1 MVAATLTID
10 IGTIAA
16 NARRIAAMAAARG
29 VRLFGVTKAVA
40 GMPQIARAM
49 LEGGFAGLGESRLEN
64 ARRLRRAGIAEPI
77 MMLRIPPVSDADA
90 VVQLTDISLNSELGT
105 LRALSAAALRAGRV
119 HDVILMVELG
129 DLREGMSPT
138 ELLEASDRAM
148 DLSGLRL
155 VGLGANLLCASG
167 VVPTADKMRELCDLA
182 QAVEARHGIRLS
194 HISGGN
200 SSCLSLLAEGVLPE
214 RINALRVGYSVLLGR
229 NGADGSPLPDLRQD
243 AFTIEGELIE
253 RKRKPSLPSGT
264 LGLDAFGNKPV
275 FVDRGER
282 LRGIVSLGRLDL
294 DPRSLIP
301 KQGGIEIV
309 TASSDHLILDV
320 TDAGPVEVGDK
331 IEFLLDYASLVQAI
345 MSPYVVKRLA
355 GQLTP
360 SRPKAVDLIG
370 PVPLL
375 EAMRAAG
382 LLEELRDL
390 GLDASRAEL
399 GTEDVAQAVRAGCS
413 AALAR
418 GAIPVLVDTDRAE
431 VMPALEQLA
440 ATGGPLGLI
449 WLDSR
454 PCCEPPGSDPENDA
468 LRQALTGQGEGQA
481 PPANAET
488 TALVGLR
495 RASAEAIRFLR
506 RQEVRAFTMED
517 VDEIGIREV
526 MRRSLVAASDGTQG
540 CVLVMHASVADNG
553 FAQGMRHAGLSYREC
568 SQAMEMVAAS
578 GALRAVLLTGV
589 PADATPEALEVSLD
603 YLLSTL
609 GRRILGGFAAESD
622 ALLR

>member
-10 IGTIAA
+10 IEAIAA
-16 NARRIAAMAAARG
+16 NARRIAALAAARG

-40 GMPQIARAM
+40 GMPQVARAM
-49 LEGGFAGLGESRLEN
+49 LAGGFAGLGESRLEN
-64 ARRLRRAGIAEPI
+64 VRRLRRAGIAEPI
-77 MMLRIPPVSDADA
+77 MLLRLPPVSDADA

-129 DLREGMSPT
+129 DLREGLSPT
-138 ELLEASDRAM
+138 ELIEASDRAM
-148 DLSGLRL
+148 ELPGLRL

-167 VVPTADKMRELCDLA
+167 VLPTADKMRELCDLA

-194 HISGGN
+194 HVSGGN
-200 SSCLSLLAEGVLPE
+200 SSCLSLLAQGALPE
-214 RINALRVGYSVLLGR
+214 RIDGLRVGYSALLGR
-229 NGADGSPLPDLRQD
+229 DGSDGSPLPDLRQD

-253 RKRKPSLPSGT
+253 KKRKPSLPSGT
-264 LGLDAFGNKPV
+264 LGLDAFGNRPV
-275 FVDRGER
+275 LVDRGER
-282 LRGIVSLGRLDL
+282 LRGIVGLGRLDL
-294 DPRSLIP
+294 DPRSLIA
-301 KQGGIEIV
+301 KRAGIEIV

-320 TDAGPVEVGDK
+320 TDAGPLEVGDK
-331 IEFLLDYASLVQAI
+331 VEFLPDYASLVQAI
-345 MSPYVVKRLA
+345 MSPYVGKRLA
-355 GQLTP
+355 GQTTP
-360 SRPKAVDLIG
+360 SRPKAVALIG
-370 PVPLL
+370 PAALL
-375 EAMRAAG
+375 EAMRGAG
-382 LLEELRDL
+382 LPEELRDL
-390 GLDASRAEL
+390 GLDASATWL
-399 GTEDVAQAVRAGCS
+399 DAGDAAQSIRAGCA

-418 GAIPVLVDTDRAE
+418 AAVPVLVGIDRAA

-440 ATGGPLGLI
+440 AAGGPLGLI

-454 PCCEPPGSDPENDA
+454 PCCEAPGSDPENDA
-468 LRQALTGQGEGQA
+468 LRRALTGEAA
-481 PPANAET
+481 PASAET

-526 MRRSLVAASDGTQG
+526 MRRSLVAAGDGTRG
-540 CVLVMHASVADNG
+540 CVLVMHASVADSG
-553 FAQGMRHAGLSYREC
+553 FARGLRHAGLSYREC
-568 SQAMEMVAAS
+568 SQAMEMLAAS
-578 GALRAVLLTGV
+578 GALRAVLLPGI
-589 PADATPEALEVSLD
+589 PADAGPEALEVTLD
-603 YLLSTL
+603 YLLSAL

>member
-10 IGTIAA
+10 IEAIAA
-16 NARRIAAMAAARG
+16 NARRIAALAAARG

-40 GMPQIARAM
+40 GMPQVARAM
-49 LEGGFAGLGESRLEN
+49 LAGGFAGLGESRLEN
-64 ARRLRRAGIAEPI
+64 VRRLRRAGIAEPI
-77 MMLRIPPVSDADA
+77 MLLRLPPVSDADA

-129 DLREGMSPT
+129 DLREGLSPT
-138 ELLEASDRAM
+138 ELIEASDRAM
-148 DLSGLRL
+148 ELPGLRL

-167 VVPTADKMRELCDLA
+167 VLPTADKMRELCDLA

-194 HISGGN
+194 HVSGGN
-200 SSCLSLLAEGVLPE
+200 SSCLSLLAQGALPE
-214 RINALRVGYSVLLGR
+214 RIDGLRVGYSALLGR
-229 NGADGSPLPDLRQD
+229 DGSDGSPLPDLRQD

-253 RKRKPSLPSGT
+253 KKRKPSLPSGT
-264 LGLDAFGNKPV
+264 LGLDAFGNRPV
-275 FVDRGER
+275 LVDRGER
-282 LRGIVSLGRLDL
+282 LRGIVGLGRLDL
-294 DPRSLIP
+294 DPRSLIA
-301 KQGGIEIV
+301 KRAGIEIV

-320 TDAGPVEVGDK
+320 TDAGPLEVGDTV
-331 IEFLLDYASLVQAI
+331 EFLPDYASLVQAI
-345 MSPYVVKRLA
+345 MSPYVGKRLA
-355 GQLTP
+355 GQTTP
-360 SRPKAVDLIG
+360 SRPKAVALIG
-370 PVPLL
+370 PAALL
-375 EAMRAAG
+375 EAMRGAG
-382 LLEELRDL
+382 LPEELRDL
-390 GLDASRAEL
+390 GLDASATGL
-399 GTEDVAQAVRAGCS
+399 DAGDAAQSIRAGCA

-418 GAIPVLVDTDRAE
+418 AAVPVLVGIDRAA

-440 ATGGPLGLI
+440 AAGGPLGLI

-454 PCCEPPGSDPENDA
+454 PCCEAPGSDPENDA
-468 LRQALTGQGEGQA
+468 LRRALTGEA
-481 PPANAET
+481 APANAET

-526 MRRSLVAASDGTQG
+526 MRRSLVAASDGTRG
-540 CVLVMHASVADNG
+540 CVLVMHASVADSG
-553 FAQGMRHAGLSYREC
+553 FARGLRHAGLSYREC
-568 SQAMEMVAAS
+568 SQAMEMLAAS
-578 GALRAVLLTGV
+578 GALRAVLLPGI
-589 PADATPEALEVSLD
+589 PADAGPEALEVTLD
-603 YLLSTL
+603 YLLSAL